1 MVDNSKSNSSIME
14 RHLQTTIQVIIVA
27 IMLWFGGAVTDNGKE
42 IVKLTTLTTIAL
54 KSFEDHENRIRSLE
68 GESHPE

>member
-1 MVDNSKSNSSIME
+1 MTAGANSSILE
-14 RHLQTTIQVIIVA
+14 RHLQTTIQIIIVA

-54 KSFEDHENRIRSLE
+54 QNFDDHESRIRDLE